1 MKRVLF
7 LSLII
12 VTLFSACQKEDAA
25 PVCIFDASGITGTW
39 KLTGLKIKLDANSP
53 EVDLFTSLDV
63 CEKDDVLVFNTNGTY
78 NYNDIGSVC
87 TPSGSDA
94 GTWSVSGNSLTVD
107 GETWQKQ
114 TFSCSSLVLK
124 LTDQTT
130 GGYTLLT
137 LTK

>member
-1 MKRVLF
+1 MKKSLL

-12 VTLFSACQKEDAA
+12 VTLFSACQKESANT
-25 PVCIFDASGITGTW
+25 VCIFDASGITGTW
-39 KLTGLKIKLDANSP
+39 KLTGLKIKPDANTA
-53 EVDLFTSLDV
+53 EVDLYATLDV

-78 NYNDIGSVC
+78 NYNDIGAVC

-94 GTWSVSGNSLTVD
+94 GTWSVSGNALTVD
-107 GETWQKQ
+107 GEAWQKQ
-114 TFSCSSLVLK
+114 SFSCSSLVLK
-124 LTDQTT
+124 LTDPTT